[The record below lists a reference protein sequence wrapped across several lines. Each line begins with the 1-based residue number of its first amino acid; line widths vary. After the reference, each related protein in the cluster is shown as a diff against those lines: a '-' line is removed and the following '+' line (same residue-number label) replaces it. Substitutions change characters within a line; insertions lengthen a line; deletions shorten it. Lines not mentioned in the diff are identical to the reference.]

1 MRPRTAA
8 DADRRRLTRTVEGEH
23 WNALWGAAIDASG
36 RKLAKAT
43 EEKVKIA
50 MVNRKMG
57 IEHALVSMLL
67 AACLVWCLQVARLEG
82 LMLIP
87 QDPPWDLSFKNWKA
101 QP

>member
-1 MRPRTAA
+1 VRPRTAA

-67 AACLVWCLQVARLEG
+67 AACE
-82 LMLIP
+82 
-87 QDPPWDLSFKNWKA
+87 KA
-101 QP
+101 TSSKKSNSA

>member
-8 DADRRRLTRTVEGEH
+8 DADRRRRTRTVEGEH
-23 WNALWGAAIDASG
+23 WNAPRGAAIDASG

-50 MVNRKMG
+50 MVNRKIC

-67 AACLVWCLQVARLEG
+67 AACLAWCLQVARLEA
-82 LMLIP
+82 LNVIN
-87 QDPPWDLSFKNWKA
+87 LSV
-101 QP
+101 